1 MMPHKES
8 SQEAELKAHWQFG
21 DQDDLPDDP
30 LLACLILMSKMHHNP
45 TSAEAFT
52 AGLPLENNR
61 LTPELFVRA
70 AQRADMEAEVT
81 ERKMEDITNLVLPAL
96 LILKKGKACLLLE
109 INEDQTA
116 VYIQPDE
123 GSQVQTAPLDSLEKA
138 YEGTIIFVKDIF
150 HFTERAEETVKK
162 DNTRHWF
169 WSAIHDAI
177 PTYSEVLLASFLIN
191 IFALAVPLF
200 IMNVYDRVVPNNA
213 TETLWV
219 LAIGVCF
226 VFIFDFILR
235 TLRGY
240 FIDMA
245 GKNVDVRMS
254 ARIFEQILGVKM
266 GSRPKSVGAFVNTV
280 QSFESFREFITST
293 TVTVLVDLPFVLL
306 YILIIGMI
314 GGNLA
319 LIPAILLPVVLFI
332 SYLIQIPLTK
342 LTKESYKHAAEK
354 QATLIESIG
363 GAETIKSVRAEGTM
377 QRRWEQ
383 VLRLAALLGIKLRT
397 ISNASSNIS
406 VLAQQLGTVCIVIL
420 GVYKISN
427 GDITTGALIACTILS
442 SRALAPMAQVAS
454 IITRYHQSAHS
465 LEAVDGIM
473 KLPTDRTHG
482 KHYLH
487 RGKLGGDIEFKNVS
501 FSYPDE
507 PIPALR
513 NINLKIKRGEKVA
526 ILGRVGSGKTT
537 LVKLMNGLFEPTEG
551 TVMVDQT
558 DIQQIDP
565 ADLRHSM
572 GCVPQDVTL
581 FFGTVKD
588 NIMVGAPYVDDAL
601 VLSAA
606 KMAGVES
613 FTAPHPAGFDMQV
626 GERGTNLS
634 GGQRQ
639 MIAVA
644 RAMLTDP
651 PVLLL
656 DEPSASMDD
665 GSEAMLRQNLASYI
679 VGRTMVLVTHKHA
692 MLSMVD
698 RIILVEHG
706 MIVADG
712 PKEAVIRALNEGKV
726 KKKPGE

>member
-1 MMPHKES
+1 MPRKETP
-8 SQEAELKAHWQFG
+8 QEADLKAHWQFG
-21 DQDDLPDDP
+21 DKDALPEDP
-30 LLACLILMSKMHHNP
+30 LLACLILLSKMHHNP
-45 TSAEAFT
+45 TSAEALT

-61 LTPELFVRA
+61 LTPDLVLRA
-70 AQRADMEAEVT
+70 AERADMQANLT
-81 ERKMEDITNLVLPAL
+81 ERSLAEMTNPMLPAI
-96 LILKKGKACLLLE
+96 LILKNQKACLVLE
-109 INEDQTA
+109 IENEQTA
-116 VYIQPDE
+116 VLIQPDE
-123 GSQVQTAPLDSLEKA
+123 GDHIQRRALNDLDKA
-138 YEGTIIFVKDIF
+138 YTGQVVFVRDMF
-150 HFTERAEETVKK
+150 HFTERAEETVEKEHKK
-162 DNTRHWF
+162 HWF
-169 WSAIHDAI
+169 WSAIKEAL
-177 PTYSEVLLASFLIN
+177 PTYYEVLLASFLIN
-191 IFALAVPLF
+191 LFALAVPLF

-219 LAIGVCF
+219 LAVGVCL
-226 VFIFDFILR
+226 VFIFDFVLR
-235 TLRGY
+235 SLRGY

-266 GSRPKSVGAFVNTV
+266 GARPKSVGAFVNTV
-280 QSFESFREFITST
+280 QSFESFRDFITST

-314 GGNLA
+314 GGSLA
-319 LIPAILLPVVLFI
+319 LIPAILLPLVLVI
-332 SYLIQIPLTK
+332 SYLLQIPLTA

-354 QATLIESIG
+354 QATLIETIG

-383 VLRLAALLGIKLRT
+383 VLRLSALLGIKLRT

-442 SRALAPMAQVAS
+442 SRALAPMSQVAS
-454 IITRYHQSAHS
+454 IITRYHQSANA

-473 KLPTDRTHG
+473 NMPTDRMQG

-487 RGKLGGDIEFKNVS
+487 RSDLKGDIEFKNVS
-501 FSYPDE
+501 FAYPGE
-507 PIPALR
+507 QILALN
-513 NINLKIKRGEKVA
+513 NINLKIKQGERVA

-537 LVKLMNGLFEPTEG
+537 LIKLMNGLFEPTEG
-551 TVMVDQT
+551 TVMVDKT

-588 NIMVGAPYVDDAL
+588 NIMVGAPYVNDDM
-601 VLSAA
+601 VLNAA
-606 KMAGVES
+606 RMAGVET

-644 RAMLTDP
+644 RAMLTEP
-651 PVLLL
+651 PILLM

-665 GSEAMLRQNLASYI
+665 GSEAMLRQNL
-679 VGRTMVLVTHKHA
+679 GKFLDDRTLILVTHKHA

-698 RIILVEHG
+698 RIILVDNG
-706 MIVADG
+706 TIVADG
-712 PKEAVIRALNEGKV
+712 PKEAVIKALNEGKV
-726 KKKPGE
+726 KKSSE